1 MFHGIYVPV
10 KSRNRQ
16 ARGRTF
22 FLKMLSFPTIRK
34 KYSLSQVLVNSS
46 DIFFIPDLTFLA
58 YRIHFLAFN
67 YFLLPFSIC
76 VRLPG
81 TNINRRLHAMSILKN
96 SLFSSKQLRIKE
108 WERERRLRLREK
120 EKAKLEASN

>member
-1 MFHGIYVPV
+1 MEYMFLLSQEIS
-10 KSRNRQ
+10 KLEEEL
-16 ARGRTF
+16 F
-22 FLKMLSFPTIRK
+22 FKKMLSFPTIRRK
-34 KYSLSQVLVNSS
+34 DSLSQVLVNSS
-46 DIFFIPDLTFLA
+46 DIFFIPDLIFLA

-81 TNINRRLHAMSILKN
+81 TNINRRLHAILKN